1 MYTIITQTETTF
13 IKNPETKTTYIEM
26 SKETKEINEREYF
39 LTVNDATIKYF
50 RRLGGKE
57 TVKRSY
63 TNVGYKIT
71 KLISISPDK
80 TEKIIREFIFK
91 TVQQ

>member
-1 MYTIITQTETTF
+1 MYTITQTQTTF
-13 IKNPETKTTYIEM
+13 IKNPETKTTYIKAG
-26 SKETKEINEREYF
+26 KETKDINEREYF
-39 LTVNDATIKYF
+39 LTVTDATIKYF

-63 TNVGYKIT
+63 TNVGYKVT
-71 KLISISPDK
+71 KLISTSPDK

-91 TVQQ
+91 TI